1 MAAVPAAFRY
11 PEARTGTGH
20 ARIRDRVLRLSGVDL
35 FPTDD
40 VAAAFVTGLTEGDP
54 VAERFV
60 AETYHGELGARK
72 ARELVEQALQV
83 GIDNV
88 GEVPES
94 LRALI
99 EDFETIPDWVD
110 TDLVE
115 EGAAVWRRWAY
126 ALGAVGNA
134 GTMDTYTESWLAL
147 PLSLS
152 GGYAGDRALHRYM
165 ETSRWWIEVS
175 SPGAVLQPGS
185 VARAISLHVRIMHVS
200 VRARVKEHPEWD
212 FERLGLPISQSAM
225 LLTLLGGSVAPALGL
240 TALGFLTSPREM
252 RAVLHFNRYCGH
264 LVGVRCEG
272 YFPETVL
279 DAWRILFM
287 ADSARSYDSAQT
299 GAELVESFVPAF
311 APKPDQRGLNRL
323 RAAYHYRVQA
333 GYSGLFMLPW
343 NRKRYDLPS
352 PAPGM
357 ALLLLRAPLI
367 AGVEVARR
375 VIPGVDRR
383 WQRFALRRWER
394 WYRWQSGGKDAEF
407 EAAVPLRR

>member
-20 ARIRDRVLRLSGVDL
+20 ARIRDWVLRLSGVDL

-60 AETYHGELGARK
+60 AETYHGELGARR

-88 GEVPES
+88 GDVPES

>member
-40 VAAAFVTGLTEGDP
+40 VAAAFISGLTEGDP

-94 LRALI
+94 LRELL
-99 EDFETIPDWVD
+99 EDFENIPDWVD

-175 SPGAVLQPGS
+175 SPGAVLRPGS
-185 VARAISLHVRIMHVS
+185 VARAISLHVRVMHVS

-311 APKPDQRGLNRL
+311 APKPGQRGLNRL
-323 RAAYHYRVQA
+323 RAGYHYRVQA

-383 WQRFALRRWER
+383 WQRFAMRRWER

>member
-20 ARIRDRVLRLSGVDL
+20 ARIRDWVLRLSGVDL

-60 AETYHGELGARK
+60 AETYHGELGARR

-311 APKPDQRGLNRL
+311 APKPGQRGLNRL
-323 RAAYHYRVQA
+323 RAGYHYRVQA